1 MRLKLVKRSRVVVVL
16 LVVTLSSVF
25 VWKLFRS
32 FPTHKPSWAVTGGI
46 YLSPEAPTELPIVVW
61 WTPFTAYKRIVRDC
75 GAGKCIFTHSR
86 TELNNPQTQAF
97 MFYGT
102 ALHLWNDLPLPR
114 SPRHLWAL
122 LHEESPKNNWVLA
135 HEDGIRLFNLTATCS
150 RYSDFPLV
158 TQYLET
164 LEKLTRP
171 ASVPTSQKSK
181 GDMGLVIY
189 LHSDCDPP
197 SDRDTYVQ
205 ELMKYVKV
213 DSYGRCLH
221 NKDLP
226 DHLRNQ
232 MTFSSEEIYKLQ
244 AKYKFSISFENAIC
258 EDYITEK
265 FWRPLVAGSVPIV
278 RGSPTILDWAPDV
291 EHSVIVADHFS
302 SPKDLAE
309 YLLYLDQNDEEYERY
324 LEFKKNG
331 ITNKRLLDHMTNRG
345 WFVSLVFD
353 INNPPKSPDFI
364 TGFECFVCNT
374 LHKRSLQTKEGPPPP
389 MIVANH
395 QHYNCPIPTPSL
407 TKKEEDVQ
415 GVMSKLPGETKGTLH
430 FWRYTAECS
439 KKKAKVL
446 SETIGRGATQ
456 EELNSAN
463 DRACRDVFLGG

>member
-463 DRACRDVFLGG
+463 DRACRDLYF